1 MAPIGPPWGG
11 AWFPDENTFLGSGCN
26 ITNTSSMKAA
36 TRLQVYFVY
45 ILSRSGRAVAHDEER
60 RAFERLGKK
69 GCLWS
74 KYGYLGARALAVS
87 EFVVVTPDRGA
98 ARGVV
103 GRMYYR

>member
-60 RAFERLGKK
+60 RAFERLGIRLEDFAEELEFLSSK
-69 GCLWS
+69 GGDESS
-74 KYGYLGARALAVS
+74 KGEMRAQ
-87 EFVVVTPDRGA
+87 G
-98 ARGVV
+98 G
-103 GRMYYR
+103 G